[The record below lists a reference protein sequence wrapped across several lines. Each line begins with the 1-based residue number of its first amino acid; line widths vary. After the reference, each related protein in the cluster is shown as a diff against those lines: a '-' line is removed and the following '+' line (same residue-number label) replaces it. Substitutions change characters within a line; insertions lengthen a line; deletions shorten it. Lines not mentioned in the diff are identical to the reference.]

1 MSTSKIV
8 IALVVLSTI
17 LALILFIPYNF
28 GGNNPDKFKDS
39 EYYEI
44 IKGIDELLVNDARKQ
59 PQNNFEMI
67 VEMVKGWFEKDS
79 ETAYKRYLY
88 LGHEQERDT
97 NYIELAEDRTPGV
110 DSPRKV
116 VSNSDYIFRV
126 EKKTDGKYSYERVIR
141 AYSIA
146 GENTAML
153 FEYDMPEVKNGS
165 TLSPL
170 GMLLSDDGK
179 TLTIVGEYYIR
190 NNSYTAVVAIDV
202 TNPQSVTEKGRF
214 LVDGEL
220 ASARMSDGKIVL
232 VSRCGF
238 STYDID
244 YSKPSTFVPRIDTG
258 NGYECMKPEDIS
270 YPDGIGYGYAVFSI
284 FDASSFELT
293 TNKAL
298 MGVSFSDVYIY
309 EDNIYL
315 ARRRVAEEIYADTA
329 HYSYLTD
336 VNVINYSSG
345 KIERTAILTVRGVIE
360 ESYGFDERDGY
371 LRIVTSTLEGY
382 STNHGETSSYRESI
396 NVSIYV
402 FNLAD
407 NSLVYKNEDF
417 AVEGDR
423 AFKVRFMGDNLYIC
437 TDAVRSVDTHVY
449 AFELGD
455 YSNVI
460 RNDAG
465 ATIENTIALREI
477 DEGLFVCVR
486 TKGSTNCCVTVYR
499 KDDYLLEV
507 VDEYSFVGSF
517 GEPYTFMINT
527 DENLIGFCAHIT
539 NGQYKPNSEYYH
551 VLLGFD
557 GENLVELDKYEIAR
571 EVYLE
576 GALMPVYYDG
586 YLYLTTQNGTITRKI
601 TR

>member
-1 MSTSKIV
+1 MATSKIV

-17 LALILFIPYNF
+17 LALILFVPYNS
-28 GGNNPDKFKDS
+28 GGNNPEKFKDS

-67 VEMVKGWFEKDS
+67 VEVVKGWFEKDN
-79 ETAYKRYLY
+79 ETTYKRYLY
-88 LGHEQERDT
+88 LGYEQERDT
-97 NYIELAEDRTPGV
+97 NYVELAEDRTPGV
-110 DSPRKV
+110 DLPGEV
-116 VSNSDYIFRV
+116 VSNSDYIFRI
-126 EKKTDGKYSYERVIR
+126 EKKTDEIYSYKRVIR
-141 AYSIA
+141 AYSVA

-170 GMLLSDDGK
+170 GMLLSDDGR
-179 TLTIVGEYYIR
+179 TLTIVGQYHIR
-190 NNSYTAVVAIDV
+190 NNGYTAVVALDV
-202 TNPQSVTEKGRF
+202 TNPNSITEKGRF

-298 MGVSFSDVYIY
+298 MGVSFSDVYVY

-315 ARRRVAEEIYADTA
+315 ARRRVVEEIYADTE
-329 HYSYLTD
+329 HYSLMTD

-360 ESYGFDERDGY
+360 DSYGFDERDGY

-396 NVSIYV
+396 NVSLYV
-402 FNLAD
+402 FNLAAG
-407 NSLVYKNEDF
+407 SLVYKNEDF
-417 AVEGDR
+417 AVEGER
-423 AFKVRFMGDNLYIC
+423 AFKVRFKGDNLYIC

-477 DEGLFVCVR
+477 GDGLFLGIR
-486 TKGSTNCCVTVYR
+486 TKSSINCCVTVYR
-499 KDDYLLEV
+499 KDGYLLEV

-517 GEPYTFMINT
+517 GASCSFMINP
-527 DENLIGFCAHIT
+527 DENLIGFS
-539 NGQYKPNSEYYH
+539 GYMQYSGATSDKKYYY
-551 VLLGFD
+551 VLLEFD
-557 GENLVELDKYEIAR
+557 GENFVEVDKFEISREASLD
-571 EVYLE
+571 

-586 YLYLTTQNGTITRKI
+586 YLYLTSRNGTISRKI